1 MIVPRFSC
9 TYGTNIRLGDNVFV
23 NGNAFFMD
31 DAAITLEANVRVGP
45 GANLVTALH
54 PIDDHARRR
63 QGWERAAPIVIGE
76 NSWLA
81 AAVTVGA
88 GVTIGRNSV
97 IGAGSVVL
105 SDIPDNA
112 VAVGAPARVV
122 RLTSPEDSPGEC

>member
-1 MIVPRFSC
+1 M
-9 TYGTNIRLGDNVFV
+9 
-23 NGNAFFMD
+23 
-31 DAAITLEANVRVGP
+31 
-45 GANLVTALH
+45 
-54 PIDDHARRR
+54 DDHARRR

-76 NSWLA
+76 DSWLA

-97 IGAGSVVL
+97 IGAGSVAL

-122 RLTSPEDSPGEC
+122 RLTSPEGSPGDR